1 MTGYLVD
8 TDVLSEPEK
17 PQPHDSA
24 ISWLREHEAELYTSA
39 VVIGELAWGI
49 QRLAAGKKRSDLTAW
64 LHDKVIPRFDAR
76 ILRVDTRVA
85 VEWGTLQAVLE
96 SHGRRM
102 PWRDSVIA
110 ATARRHTLTI
120 ATRNVKDYKHAGVDV
135 VNPFE

>member
-17 PQPHDSA
+17 PQPDDGA
-24 ISWLREHEAELYTSA
+24 IAWLRQHEAALYTSA

-49 QRLAAGKKRSDLTAW
+49 QRLAAGKKRTDLTAW

-76 ILRVDTRVA
+76 ILRFDTRVA
-85 VEWGTLQAVLE
+85 VEWGVLQAALE
-96 SHGRRM
+96 SRGRRM

-110 ATARRHTLTI
+110 ATARRHTLTV

-135 VNPFE
+135 INPFD

>member
-17 PQPHDSA
+17 AQPHDGA
-24 ISWLREHEAELYTSA
+24 IAWLREHEAGLYTSA

-49 QRLAAGKKRSDLTAW
+49 QRLAAGRKRTELAAW

-76 ILRVDTRVA
+76 ILRFDTRVA
-85 VEWGTLQAVLE
+85 VEWGTLQASLE
-96 SHGRRM
+96 SRGRRM
-102 PWRDSVIA
+102 PRRDSAIA
-110 ATARRHTLTI
+110 ATARRHALTI

-135 VNPFE
+135 VNPFD